1 MVLSAE
7 VLNQA
12 SQERIGKLSDQLE
25 RINADSVANQ
35 FSAIYQWAIG
45 ESASAEV
52 KLIRN
57 VYYQGIF
64 SQEGLVIGYR
74 AGLFKKSHK
83 LILPETPFQAKNWL
97 MHDLSFGLGN
107 RLNLKKD
114 KEHSLGRLSSYEGL
128 LITGKHSLESVSLI
142 SILDVPLIASIHD
155 WKSKLES
162 ALTQVQK
169 PGVLMSE
176 KTHDLY
182 MAGGDAFRDELQK
195 YGEWLKTTAGGKTA
209 EAIGRAIELIPPK
222 EEPVRYGNGIANG

>member
-12 SQERIGKLSDQLE
+12 SQERIGKLSDQLAK
-25 RINADSVANQ
+25 IDADPVATQ
-35 FSAIYQWAIG
+35 FSAIYEWAKG
-45 ESASAEV
+45 ESASTEINS
-52 KLIRN
+52 IRN
-57 VYYQGIF
+57 VYYQGVF

-83 LILPETPFQAKNWL
+83 LILRETPFQAKNWL
-97 MHDLSFGLGN
+97 MYDLSFGLGN
-107 RLNLKKD
+107 RLNLKED
-114 KEHSLGRLSSYEGL
+114 KEHSLGRLRSYEGL
-128 LITGKHSLESVSLI
+128 LIERHSLESVSLI

-155 WKSKLES
+155 WKSKLNS
-162 ALTQVQK
+162 ALTQIKK

-176 KTHDLY
+176 ETYDLY
-182 MAGGDAFRDELQK
+182 MAGGNFFTDELQK